1 MVTTLLDMILLLVGK
16 LLSPKHMDV
25 DFWKTVSLW
34 DSISELIAVVG
45 WTKVLSLTLSVYEH
59 LYWEFLSSLIVD

>member
-34 DSISELIAVVG
+34 DNISELIAVVG

>member
-1 MVTTLLDMILLLVGK
+1 MTILLDMILLLVGK

-59 LYWEFLSSLIVD
+59 LCWEFLNSLIVD